1 MFLHDQKIR
10 EIRMSLEDFI
20 AEIESAAQ
28 KYALKTDIVAK
39 TKNAIKLKLA
49 IGDSITVQC
58 YYNQT
63 LKTTNF
69 VLIGWSRRL
78 YGRDSV
84 GGTWHRHSFESP
96 DAHDTSGDGSHGVT
110 PEQFFLGSVRKPHSG
125 RTDSPSCVIG

>member
-1 MFLHDQKIR
+1 M
-10 EIRMSLEDFI
+10 
-20 AEIESAAQ
+20 
-28 KYALKTDIVAK
+28 DIVAK

-49 IGDSITVQC
+49 ISDSITVQC

-63 LKTTNF
+63 SKTTNF

-84 GGTWHRHSFESP
+84 GGTWHRHSFENP

-110 PEQFFLGSVRKPHSG
+110 PEQFFEEVFEILIREELIP
-125 RTDSPSCVIG
+125 PSFQKQKDM